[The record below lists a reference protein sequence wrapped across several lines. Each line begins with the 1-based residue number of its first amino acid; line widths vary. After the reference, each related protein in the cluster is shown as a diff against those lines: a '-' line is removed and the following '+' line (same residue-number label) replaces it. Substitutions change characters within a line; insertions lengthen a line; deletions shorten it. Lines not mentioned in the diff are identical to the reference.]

1 MTLGPPPTKWQ
12 PPAAPPEG
20 LEQSPG
26 SPGFEAMI
34 PEVSLLLCVVPTR
47 LATWRARGVGPRFCR
62 ATPASNSAI
71 LYSRAEVAA
80 LREDIDRALR
90 EQPKADVMR
99 RTADAAERARE
110 KARKAAAERRRQKNE
125 ERERREA
132 EKAERAATKARNLNQ
147 ICHGDPAR

>member
-12 PPAAPPEG
+12 PPPAPPEG

-80 LREDIDRALR
+80 LRENIDRALR
-90 EQPKADVMR
+90 EQPKAEVMR

-110 KARKAAAERRRQKNE
+110 KARKA